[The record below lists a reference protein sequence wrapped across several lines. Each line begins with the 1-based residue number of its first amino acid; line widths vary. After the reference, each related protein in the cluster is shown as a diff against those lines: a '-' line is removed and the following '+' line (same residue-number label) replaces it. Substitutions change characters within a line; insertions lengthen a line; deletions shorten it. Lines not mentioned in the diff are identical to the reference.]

1 MLVAFYK
8 NPSASRDF
16 IKQGQGH
23 LCPTSSLADSFL
35 LLIQAKPQRRG
46 TWSRVELARTIRLN
60 YLVDSDPFSLME
72 THFLFTESAS
82 ELAACL
88 GA

>member
-8 NPSASRDF
+8 NPSVSRDF

-35 LLIQAKPQRRG
+35 LLIQAKPQGRG

-60 YLVDSDPFSLME
+60 YSDPFFLME